1 MWVLTIF
8 QAHVQTI
15 AFVSN
20 KHYRPNFRN
29 KTQSNFCKVIFKTS
43 HTQRPES
50 GLTSSKDCWDL
61 FRSYLGYWIM
71 PFSGINVSAS
81 SSEKKSAFLVFMAM
95 AGYFAVYF
103 GLIFGQTNKL
113 NICLG
118 YIFNFDKLTGR
129 FLKKEKIFPNSKSIE
144 HPFIHSLWNKK

>member
-1 MWVLTIF
+1 
-8 QAHVQTI
+8 
-15 AFVSN
+15 
-20 KHYRPNFRN
+20 
-29 KTQSNFCKVIFKTS
+29 
-43 HTQRPES
+43 
-50 GLTSSKDCWDL
+50 
-61 FRSYLGYWIM
+61 M

-95 AGYFAVYF
+95 AGYFAVPVYF

-129 FLKKEKIFPNSKSIE
+129 LKKGENFP
-144 HPFIHSLWNKK
+144 

>member
-1 MWVLTIF
+1 
-8 QAHVQTI
+8 
-15 AFVSN
+15 
-20 KHYRPNFRN
+20 
-29 KTQSNFCKVIFKTS
+29 
-43 HTQRPES
+43 
-50 GLTSSKDCWDL
+50 
-61 FRSYLGYWIM
+61 M

-95 AGYFAVYF
+95 AGYFAVPVYF

-129 FLKKEKIFPNSKSIE
+129 FLKKEKISPNSKSIE
-144 HPFIHSLWNKK
+144 YPFIHPL